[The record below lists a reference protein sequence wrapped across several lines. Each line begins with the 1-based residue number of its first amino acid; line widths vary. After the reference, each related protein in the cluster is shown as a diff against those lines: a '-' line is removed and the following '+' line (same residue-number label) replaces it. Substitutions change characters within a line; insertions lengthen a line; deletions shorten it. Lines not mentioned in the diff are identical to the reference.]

1 MRTALTTQRRSCT
14 KFLRRY
20 NRGMT
25 LAPSAPKGARS
36 PRFRRRKQPPAF
48 ELTARDLAIV
58 NVVARFRFLTA
69 PQISRLVGGSHK
81 HILRRLKF
89 LFDAA
94 FLDRPPAQK
103 LQLAHAID
111 DGNRPFIYGL
121 GRQGAHVLAEAGVPI
136 SDRLDWTTKNN
147 SAKALFLAHTIE
159 TAGVLIGFEL
169 ASRASNSA
177 RLVDQPDLFPY
188 LPEATQNA
196 RDPFRIRVTVTVK
209 EHSTPVAI
217 GIVPDRVFSLFVAD
231 NNRHNF
237 ALELDRGTMDIKART
252 LIGKSSFRRKLL
264 GYYQLW
270 QDGRHTEA
278 WGFKSFR
285 VLTIT
290 PSEKR
295 IAHMITAQK
304 EIVGPAGLNLFLFTT
319 PQLLKEKSPL
329 GDAWISGKGN
339 IVSLID

>member
-1 MRTALTTQRRSCT
+1 
-14 KFLRRY
+14 
-20 NRGMT
+20 MT

-36 PRFRRRKQPPAF
+36 PRFRRRKQTPAF

-58 NVVARFRFLTA
+58 NLVARFRFLTA
-69 PQISRLVGGSHK
+69 PQITRLVGGSHQQ
-81 HILRRLKF
+81 ILRRLKF

-94 FLDRPPAQK
+94 YLDRPPAQK

-111 DGNRPFIYGL
+111 DGNRPFVYGL
-121 GRQGAHVLAEAGVPI
+121 GRQGAHVLAEAGVSI

-159 TAGVLIGFEL
+159 TAEVLIGFEL

-188 LPEATQNA
+188 LPEATRNA
-196 RDPFRIRVTVTVK
+196 RDPFRIRVTVRVK
-209 EHSTPVAI
+209 EHPTPVAI
-217 GIVPDRVFSLFVAD
+217 GIVPDRVFSLFLTD
-231 NNRHNF
+231 NTRHNF

-270 QDGRHTEA
+270 QDGRHTDA

-295 IAHMITAQK
+295 IAHMIAAQK
-304 EIVGPAGLNLFLFTT
+304 EIVGQSGLNLFLFTT